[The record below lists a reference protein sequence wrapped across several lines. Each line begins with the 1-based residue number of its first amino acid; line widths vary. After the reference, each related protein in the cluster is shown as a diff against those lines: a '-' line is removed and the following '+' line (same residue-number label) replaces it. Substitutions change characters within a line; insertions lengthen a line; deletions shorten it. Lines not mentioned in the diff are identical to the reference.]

1 MAVSTATSA
10 DIITQDNASE
20 EDSHVTVEES
30 PAAAAL
36 SHRAEGVRVA
46 VRKFTEGSD
55 KQTSRCT
62 PSIKA
67 LAVTAFLFAFI
78 TVVQIFA
85 AKIAHSQALL
95 MDCISM
101 AVDAFTYMGNILV
114 ECKKRDGGHHVR
126 SQLIVT
132 AISLSCLLY
141 FTYDASRESWDTIQ
155 ICRGN
160 APSDGDD
167 DDDVNGYITLAFAL
181 GGMAFDLISLWFFFQ
196 SHKKMGTGRALNMF
210 TALLHCGADCL
221 RSTSTTVMSVL
232 ILTGAFD
239 STCLDAYT
247 SLFIGATIVCGA
259 LCGIVNWFKM
269 LVSTLRST
277 EVMAN
282 EGTAATANKESA

>member
-1 MAVSTATSA
+1 M
-10 DIITQDNASE
+10 
-20 EDSHVTVEES
+20 
-30 PAAAAL
+30 
-36 SHRAEGVRVA
+36 G
-46 VRKFTEGSD
+46 
-55 KQTSRCT
+55 
-62 PSIKA
+62 A

-101 AVDAFTYMGNILV
+101 AVDAFTYMGNIIV
-114 ECKKRDGGHHVR
+114 ECKKRDAGFHVR

-132 AISLSCLLY
+132 AISLSLLLY
-141 FTYDASRESWDTIQ
+141 FTYDAAKESWGTIQ

-167 DDDVNGYITLAFAL
+167 DDVNGYITLAFAL
-181 GGMAFDLISLWFFFQ
+181 GGVVFDAISLWFFFQ
-196 SHKKMGTGRALNMF
+196 SHKKTGTGAALNMF

-259 LCGIVNWFKM
+259 LYGVVNWFKM
-269 LVSTLRST
+269 LVSTVRGT
-277 EVMAN
+277 EVMTSK
-282 EGTAATANKESA
+282 GTAVTTSKESA

>member
-1 MAVSTATSA
+1 MAQSTVDNA
-10 DIITQDNASE
+10 DVITQENASE
-20 EDSHVTVEES
+20 EDSHLTGEES
-30 PAAAAL
+30 PVAAAL
-36 SHRAEGVRVA
+36 SHRGEGVRVA

-55 KQTSRCT
+55 KPTTRCT
-62 PSIKA
+62 ASIKA
-67 LAVTAFLFAFI
+67 LAVTAFLFSFI

-101 AVDAFTYMGNILV
+101 AVDALTYMGNILV
-114 ECKKRDGGHHVR
+114 ECKKRDGGHHLR

-132 AISLSCLLY
+132 AISLSLLLY
-141 FTYDASRESWDTIQ
+141 FTYDASRESWDTVQ
-155 ICRGN
+155 VCRGN
-160 APSDGDD
+160 APSDGD

-181 GGMAFDLISLWFFFQ
+181 GGMVFDIISLWFFFQ
-196 SHKKMGTGRALNMF
+196 SHRKMGTGRALNMF

-259 LCGIVNWFKM
+259 LYGIVNWFKM
-269 LVSTLRST
+269 LVSTMQGP
-277 EVMAN
+277 EVMTNKGIEAR
-282 EGTAATANKESA
+282 TSKESA